1 MASDATRTRTSVLY
15 GVGWSGFGACCVR
28 VKLWAS
34 RQAGS
39 SSLPSSVME
48 LETRVAIADGTGAAR
63 AVAAS
68 VTQDRSRIEC
78 RKSSRN
84 LDQHA
89 QNDVMGEFASTSC
102 TIPD

>member
-15 GVGWSGFGACCVR
+15 AVGWPGFGACCVR
-28 VKLWAS
+28 VKLLAS

-39 SSLPSSVME
+39 SSLPSRVME
-48 LETRVAIADGTGAAR
+48 PETRVAIADGTGAAR

-68 VTQDRSRIEC
+68 VTQNRSKIEC
-78 RKSSRN
+78 RKLSKN

-89 QNDVMGEFASTSC
+89 QNDVMGEFAFKNC
-102 TIPD
+102 TIP

>member
-15 GVGWSGFGACCVR
+15 GVGWPGFGACCVS
-28 VKLWAS
+28 VKIWAS

-39 SSLPSSVME
+39 TSLPSSVME
-48 LETRVAIADGTGAAR
+48 LEMRVAIADGTGAAR

-68 VTQDRSRIEC
+68 ATTNRRRIEC

-84 LDQHA
+84 LGQHA
-89 QNDVMGEFASTSC
+89 QNDVMGEFAFKSC
-102 TIPD
+102 TISE